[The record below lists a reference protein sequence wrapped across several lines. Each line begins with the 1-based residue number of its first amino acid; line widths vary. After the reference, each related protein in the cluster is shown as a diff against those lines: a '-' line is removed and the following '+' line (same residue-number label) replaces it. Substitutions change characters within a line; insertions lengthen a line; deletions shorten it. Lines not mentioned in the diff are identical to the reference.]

1 VGSYV
6 RTTQGGVVLETGDD
20 AAYGLYV
27 KVMHDAGIS
36 SLYAH
41 NSWLFVSAGD
51 SVEIGEVIALSG
63 NSGRSTAP
71 HLHVEIEREGLAVD
85 PLAYLA
91 EGT

>member
-1 VGSYV
+1 VE
-6 RTTQGGVVLETGDD
+6 ETGDD
-20 AAYGLYV
+20 VAYGLFV
-27 KVMHDAGIS
+27 KVAHDDEIS

-71 HLHVEIEREGLAVD
+71 HLHVEIEREGALVD
-85 PLAYLA
+85 PLEYLA

>member
-1 VGSYV
+1 MV
-6 RTTQGGVVLETGDD
+6 QEAGDD
-20 AAYGLYV
+20 AAYGLFV
-27 KVMHDAGIS
+27 RVAHDEAIS
-36 SLYAH
+36 SLYGH

-71 HLHVEIEREGLAVD
+71 HLHVEIERDGSLVD
-85 PLAYLA
+85 PLEYLA